1 MERIVMMNKKQII
14 YKSMRPLPPILLF
27 YKMLHESEIAVFYH
41 PENYKEDLYK
51 KYGFVEME
59 FHELPKHFETLYV
72 KSNAIFPLCIL
83 ANIIIEKLII
93 MAKLKQN
100 VDNFNLLMRLE
111 NLGCQLDLRISV
123 DAIWYANECRKRTI
137 ENIINS

>member
-1 MERIVMMNKKQII
+1 MKPK
-14 YKSMRPLPPILLF
+14 PILLF
-27 YKMLHESEIAVFYH
+27 YKMPYDSEIAFFH
-41 PENYKEDLYK
+41 KPELQKADQYL

-83 ANIIIEKLII
+83 ADASIEKLII
-93 MAKLKQN
+93 MAKLTQN
-100 VDNFNLLMRLE
+100 IENFNLLMRLE

-123 DAIWYANECRKRTI
+123 DAIWYVNESRKRTI
-137 ENIINS
+137 DNIINN